1 MTRLNHSSRHHLYLP
16 QLAATPPPPP
26 APCSYSWEEQA
37 FAEDAAGGVGGCIWP
52 PRSYSCSF
60 CGREFR
66 SAQALGGHMNV
77 HRRDR
82 ARLKHSPSPT
92 TAPHPPSSLARQLQ
106 LAPAACS
113 PNPSPDPP
121 LRSPRVSADTNSCS
135 DKSFFPSA
143 PQVGMEEEI
152 YTKRRRCSNP
162 RSDLSAVSLN
172 LVFRRGSHLTKE
184 KEEDEMV
191 AASMGLASML
201 SGLARRRQEVVLEMM
216 KTNPPPAAPG
226 AASCLREESEL
237 ELDLELRLGLGDRP
251 PKVNSI

>member
-1 MTRLNHSSRHHLYLP
+1 M
-16 QLAATPPPPP
+16 PP
-26 APCSYSWEEQA
+26 ASSSYSWEEQA

-82 ARLKHSPSPT
+82 AMLKHSPSPT
-92 TAPHPPSSLARQLQ
+92 TATHPPSSLARQLQ

-143 PQVGMEEEI
+143 PQEEEVSRKRPFMEVGMEEEI
-152 YTKRRRCSNP
+152 YNKRRRCSNP

-172 LVFRRGSHLTKE
+172 FVFQRGSHLTEE
-184 KEEDEMV
+184 KEQDEMV

-201 SGLARRRQEVVLEMM
+201 SGLARRRPEVVLEMM
-216 KTNPPPAAPG
+216 KTNPLPAAPG
-226 AASCLREESEL
+226 VGCCLREELEL
-237 ELDLELRLGLGDRP
+237 ELDLELRLGLGGRP
-251 PKVNSI
+251 PKLK